1 MEKRARAVRPTS
13 LGGNPDV
20 RHRVHLRKVCN
31 IMSKAPDLETQGG
44 APAPKMEDNYEAG
57 VPFPQ
62 GATYDGERGTNFAL
76 FAEGAESV
84 ELCFFDKS
92 EDSKESLRIPL
103 RERTNGVWHV
113 FLPGVKPGQL
123 YGYRVHGPYEP
134 EKGLRFNA
142 NKLLLDPYA
151 KAIGREIT
159 WDDALFGYTI
169 GAEGD
174 DLTFDERDSA
184 PFAPLAIVADPAF
197 DWEGDKPPAVPWHD
211 TVIYEAHVKGL
222 TMQHPDVPEEIR
234 GTYAAVG
241 SQPILDHLVKL
252 GITAIE
258 LLPIQYF
265 ADDRHLQEKGLH
277 NYWGYNTL
285 GFFAPQRT
293 YGANQSHPADV
304 VQEFREMVKALHK
317 AGIEVILDVVYNH
330 TAEGNERGPTLSFRG
345 IDNRAYYRLV
355 EGKERHYM
363 DFTGCGNTL
372 NMVHPHSLQLLM
384 DSLRYWVTEM
394 HVDGFRFDL
403 ASALARSLYDVDQL
417 GAFFTSIYQDPTLAS
432 VKLIAEPWDLGMGG
446 YQVGQFPVNWTEWNG
461 KYRDSVRKFWKG
473 EMGMHSEIA
482 TRLGGSSDLYE
493 HSGRLPSASINFITA
508 HDGFT
513 LNDLVSYN
521 EKHNDANGENN
532 NDGANDNESWNC
544 GAEGPTDDKA
554 VLELRERQK
563 RNFLA
568 TLLLSQGV
576 PMICGGDEISR
587 TQGGNNNGYCQDT
600 EISWHDWN
608 LDEPRKCLLDFT
620 CRLIQYRRDHPNF
633 HRRSFFEIDPTV
645 APASENV
652 RWVRADGEPMGE
664 KDWENGGWMRTL
676 GMLLFG
682 DAPEIR
688 NSAGSRT
695 KDDDFLLLLNSHH
708 EEVDFKLPADI
719 AEQEWFIAFDTNAP
733 RLKQESE
740 KVKTGSVKLA
750 GRSVVMLGHK
760 RAAE

>member
-1 MEKRARAVRPTS
+1 MATELLV
-13 LGGNPDV
+13 
-20 RHRVHLRKVCN
+20 
-31 IMSKAPDLETQGG
+31 ETQGKIAVPELG
-44 APAPKMEDNYEAG
+44 DTYQPG

-62 GATYDGERGTNFAL
+62 GANFDGKGTNFSI
-76 FAEGAESV
+76 FSEGAEYV
-84 ELCFFDKS
+84 DLCLFDKS
-92 EDSKESLRIPL
+92 EDKKESRVIRI
-103 RERTNGVWHV
+103 RERTNGVWHIY
-113 FLPGVKPGQL
+113 LPDIGPGQL

-134 EKGLRFNA
+134 ENGLRFNH

-151 KAIGREIT
+151 KAIGREIQ
-159 WDDALFGYTI
+159 WDDSLFGYTI

-184 PFAPLAIVADPAF
+184 AFAPLGIVVDPEF
-197 DWEGDKPPAVPWHD
+197 DWEGDEPLGTAWHN

-222 TMQHPDVPEEIR
+222 TMRHPGVPEELR
-234 GTYAAVG
+234 GTYAGIAC
-241 SQPILDHLVKL
+241 PAIIDYLKNL

-258 LLPIQYF
+258 LIPIQYF

-293 YGANQSHPADV
+293 YAASQSHPADV
-304 VQEFREMVKALHK
+304 VREFREMVKALHK

-345 IDNRAYYRLV
+345 IDNKAYYRTV

-384 DSLRYWVTEM
+384 DSLRYWVKEM
-394 HVDGFRFDL
+394 HIDGFRFDL

-417 GAFFTSIYQDPTLAS
+417 GAFFTSIYQDPTLATT
-432 VKLIAEPWDLGMGG
+432 KLIAEPWDLGMGG

-473 EMGMHSEIA
+473 DAGLHGEIA
-482 TRLGGSSDLYE
+482 TRLGGSADLYE
-493 HSGRLPSASINFITA
+493 SGGRLPSASINFIAA

-513 LNDLVSYN
+513 LHDLVSYN
-521 EKHNDANGENN
+521 EKHNEANKEDN

-544 GAEGPTDDKA
+544 GAEGPTDDPEINK
-554 VLELRERQK
+554 LRERQK

-568 TLLLSQGV
+568 TLMLSQGV
-576 PMICGGDEISR
+576 PMLCAGDEISR

-608 LDEPRKCLLDFT
+608 LDENRKSLLNFT
-620 CRLIQYRRDHPNF
+620 IRLINFRREHPNF
-633 HRRSFFEIDPTV
+633 HRRSYVEQDPSV
-645 APASENV
+645 SEQGNSIGWY
-652 RWVRADGEPMGE
+652 RSDGAVMSDQ
-664 KDWENGGWMRTL
+664 DWTEGGWMRTI
-676 GMLLFG
+676 GMYLAG

-688 NSAGSRT
+688 DDSGMRVT
-695 KDDDFLLLLNSHH
+695 DDDFLILLNSHH
-708 EEVDFKLPADI
+708 EPVDFHIPEELNSDK
-719 AEQEWFIAFDTNAP
+719 WTVAFDTARPEVSDAP
-733 RLKQESE
+733 VEE
-740 KVKTGSVKLA
+740 PIKLE
-750 GRSVVMLGHK
+750 GRSVVVI
-760 RAAE
+760 RQVRE

>member
-1 MEKRARAVRPTS
+1 MTE
-13 LGGNPDV
+13 
-20 RHRVHLRKVCN
+20 
-31 IMSKAPDLETQGG
+31 
-44 APAPKMEDNYEAG
+44 APKDELEILGDVSTPGIDEDYQAG
-57 VPFPQ
+57 SPFPQ
-62 GATYDGERGTNFAL
+62 GATYDGKGTNFAL
-76 FAEGAESV
+76 FSEGAEAV
-84 ELCFFDKS
+84 DLCLFDKS
-92 EDSKESLRIPL
+92 ESTAESKRIRL
-103 RERTNGVWHV
+103 RERTNGVWHIY
-113 FLPGVKPGQL
+113 LPEIGPGQL

-134 EKGLRFNA
+134 EHGCRFNS

-184 PFAPLAIVADPAF
+184 PFAPLAIVTNPEF
-197 DWEGDKPPAVPWHD
+197 DWEDDKPPGTAWHD

-222 TMQHPDVPEEIR
+222 TMRHPDVPEEIR
-234 GTYAAVG
+234 GTYAAIGHPV
-241 SQPILDHLVKL
+241 IIDYLTKL

-293 YGANQSHPADV
+293 YAASKGHPADAV
-304 VQEFREMVKALHK
+304 NEFREMVKALHK
-317 AGIEVILDVVYNH
+317 ARIEVIMDVVYNH

-345 IDNRAYYRLV
+345 IDNLSYYRIV
-355 EGKERHYM
+355 KGKGRYYM

-372 NMVHPHSLQLLM
+372 NMTHPHSLQLLM

-417 GAFFTSIYQDPTLAS
+417 GAFFTSIYQDPTLATT
-432 VKLIAEPWDLGMGG
+432 KLIAEPWDLGMGG
-446 YQVGQFPVNWTEWNG
+446 YQVGKFPVNWTEWNG
-461 KYRDSVRKFWKG
+461 KYRDSVRKYWKG
-473 EMGMHSEIA
+473 DMGMHGEIA
-482 TRLGGSSDLYE
+482 TRLGGSADLYE

-513 LNDLVSYN
+513 LHDLVSYN
-521 EKHNDANGENN
+521 EKHNEANGENN

-544 GAEGPTDDKA
+544 GAEGPTDDDGINT
-554 VLELRERQK
+554 LRERQK

-568 TLLLSQGV
+568 TLMLSQGV
-576 PMICGGDEISR
+576 PMLCAGDEMGR

-600 EISWHDWN
+600 EISWHDWD
-608 LDEPRKCLLDFT
+608 LDDTRRSLLDFT
-620 CRLIQYRRDHPNF
+620 ARLIHYRRSHPNF
-633 HRRSFFEIDPTV
+633 HRRSFSELDPQAAAT
-645 APASENV
+645 SENV
-652 RWVRADGEPMGE
+652 RWVRADGEPMKDEDWGE
-664 KDWENGGWMRTL
+664 GGWMRTL
-676 GMLLFG
+676 GMMLFG

-688 NSAGSRT
+688 NAAGRRVR
-695 KDDDFLLLLNSHH
+695 DNDYLVLLNAHH
-708 EEVDFKLPADI
+708 EAVDFKLPKDVRRKR
-719 AEQEWFIAFDTNAP
+719 WFIAFDTARP
-733 RLKQESE
+733 ELEAHTER
-740 KVKTGSVKLA
+740 VTGGGIKLD
-750 GRSVVMLGHK
+750 GRSVIVLGHA
-760 RAAE
+760 R